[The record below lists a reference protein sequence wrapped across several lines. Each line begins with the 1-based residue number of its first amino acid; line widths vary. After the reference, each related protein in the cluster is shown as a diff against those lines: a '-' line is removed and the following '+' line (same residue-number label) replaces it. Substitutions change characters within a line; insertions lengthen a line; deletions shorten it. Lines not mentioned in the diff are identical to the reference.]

1 MTLREFITA
10 FGGWE
15 KIKSKLVIRT
25 SDCYIICNLANY
37 NGWDIQQLLD
47 NQMWLPARTENDRI
61 YVYVQD

>member
-25 SDCYIICNLANY
+25 SDSYLICRVADY
-37 NGWDIQQLLD
+37 NSWGIQELLD
-47 NQMWLPARTENDRI
+47 NQMWLPAREDNGKI